1 MENRIILFGF
11 KSNIFFKRIVEIS
24 SVQGIGYLEDSNFGK
39 FFDLLNRFRLLFFIK
54 LFRAILLTFRLR
66 KYEVLNF
73 YYFNR
78 EAQIIAYLNRRKKI
92 IVTTY
97 GSDYLVYNSAISSM
111 KALVDRWVVSTTS
124 GKNTLKEVYGICED
138 SILVIPFGVD
148 SIKGSPRSKWLDDHV
163 ICIGNNGSPRQN
175 HVQILEWFK
184 SFQEILPRNTRIVL
198 PMTYGLSEEYLFKC
212 KDILSSMAVN
222 YNILTDYLTN
232 KDICAI
238 HDSVDIYIN
247 NQPTDV
253 LSGFML
259 SQLNRGSVVIV
270 NSELHYPE
278 LASWGI
284 HLWYFKSCHELKEA
298 VQNFQ
303 TLRTKC
309 SSNIDKV
316 TDKFNWYTCS
326 ASYHRLWDSI

>member
-1 MENRIILFGF
+1 MFV
-11 KSNIFFKRIVEIS
+11 KY
-24 SVQGIGYLEDSNFGK
+24 IG
-39 FFDLLNRFRLLFFIK
+39 LLKPMRLLFFIK
-54 LFRAILLTFRLR
+54 VCRALLLTFRLR
-66 KYEVLNF
+66 RSNVFNF
-73 YYFNR
+73 YYLNR
-78 EAQIIAYLNRRKKI
+78 EAEILIKLNRRKKI

-97 GSDYLVYNSAISSM
+97 GSDYLVYNTAISSM
-111 KALVDRWVVSTTS
+111 KALVDRWVVSTPS

-148 SIKGSPRSKWLDDHV
+148 SIKGSPRSKWLDEHV
-163 ICIGNNGSPRQN
+163 ICIGNNGSLRQN

-184 SFQEILPRNTRIVL
+184 SFQDILPRNIRIVL

-222 YNILTDYLTN
+222 YNILTEYLTDE
-232 KDICAI
+232 DICAI

-284 HLWYFKSCHELKEA
+284 HLSYFKSCHELKDA

-303 TLRTKC
+303 SLRAKC
-309 SSNIDKV
+309 SSNIDKLS
-316 TDKFNWYTCS
+316 DKFNWYTCS
-326 ASYHRLWDSI
+326 SSYHRLWDSI